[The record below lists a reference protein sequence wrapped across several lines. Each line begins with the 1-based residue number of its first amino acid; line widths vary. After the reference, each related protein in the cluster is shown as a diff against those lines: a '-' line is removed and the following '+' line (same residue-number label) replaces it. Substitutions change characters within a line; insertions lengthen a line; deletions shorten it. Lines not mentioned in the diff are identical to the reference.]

1 MQSIKKQKIQEE
13 LEDKDDKEDKQG
25 FGEDLK
31 QAWYERCPLQ
41 NLRTNVLF
49 PTDRV
54 MLRKN

>member
-1 MQSIKKQKIQEE
+1 MKKQKIQEE
-13 LEDKDDKEDKQG
+13 LEEEDDKEDKQS
-25 FGEDLK
+25 FGEDLE
-31 QAWYERCPLQ
+31 QAWYERSPLQ